1 MKIYTKKGDQGT
13 TQVYLH
19 QPVQLDKNHALLTLY
34 GTLDEFNAQ
43 LGVLHQQ
50 VASVATVNHQ
60 FPSLVDALDRIQ
72 SDVFQVG
79 FAFSA
84 AQSFPALAVTRLEQ
98 EIDSMQEQL
107 PTQRHFILPGGTLL
121 AAQSHVCRALC
132 RRAERCLVDVMNQ
145 LTTIAEAPLAD
156 SITNSSNQV
165 ILPYLNRLSDWLFVV
180 ARLFNHLQQTADRPV
195 NTSSSAAK

>member
-13 TQVYLH
+13 TQVYLD

-50 VASVATVNHQ
+50 LTSTATVNQQ
-60 FPSLVDALDRIQ
+60 FSPLISALDRIQ

-79 FAFSA
+79 FVFSA
-84 AQSFPALAVTRLEQ
+84 VQSFPAQAVTRLEQ
-98 EIDSMQEQL
+98 EIDSMQQQL
-107 PTQRHFILPGGTLL
+107 PVQQHFILPGGTGL

-132 RRAERCLVDVMNQ
+132 RRAERCLVEVLNQ
-145 LTTIAEAPLAD
+145 LTTITDPQLAQNKAD
-156 SITNSSNQV
+156 DGDQI

-180 ARLFNHLQQTADRPV
+180 ARLCNHLQHTKDRPV
-195 NTSSSAAK
+195 NTTE